1 MTQDPPKCSRAEL
14 ARVLQRVGYPANVI
28 EEIAAQ
34 VGDPVDPHRDRPIL
48 ERYGVTPGHL
58 SELMGASP

>member
-1 MTQDPPKCSRAEL
+1 MTQDLHKSSRAEF
-14 ARVLQRVGYPANVI
+14 ARMLQRVGYPANVI

-34 VGDPVDPHRDRPIL
+34 VGDPVDPDRDRRIL
-48 ERYGVTPGHL
+48 ERYGVTLGHL